1 VAEELAAERGGK
13 KPAGSEKHMM
23 WGEVLE
29 FTFYVKSRRGIC
41 FLLNFLSYDVEVLAF
56 SFLHTV
62 IRVFDRV
69 WRCTRSPG

>member
-1 VAEELAAERGGK
+1 MAEELAAERGGK

-41 FLLNFLSYDVEVLAF
+41 FLLNLLSYDVERYLH
-56 SFLHTV
+56 FLPSYCYS
-62 IRVFDRV
+62 RL
-69 WRCTRSPG
+69 

>member
-1 VAEELAAERGGK
+1 MAEELAAERGGK

-41 FLLNFLSYDVEVLAF
+41 FLLNLLSYDGERYLH
-56 SFLHTV
+56 FLTSYCYSC
-62 IRVFDRV
+62 I
-69 WRCTRSPG
+69 